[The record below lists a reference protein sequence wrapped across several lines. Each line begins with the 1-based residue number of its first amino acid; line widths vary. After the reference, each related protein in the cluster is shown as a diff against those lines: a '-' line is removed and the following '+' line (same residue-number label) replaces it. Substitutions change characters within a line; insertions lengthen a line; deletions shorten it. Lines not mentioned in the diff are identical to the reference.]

1 MKADFYLLSRTFSY
15 VLFGKNKSIDD
26 EAKKNKKYK
35 RKGGKITSIYL
46 RNVSLSECSTMNRA
60 FFFNS

>member
-26 EAKKNKKYK
+26 EAKKKDRK
-35 RKGGKITSIYL
+35 RKKQVFTFETFHFL
-46 RNVSLSECSTMNRA
+46 NVQQ
-60 FFFNS
+60 